1 MKTYISIISLGIAL
15 AASQATF
22 AADKG
27 QIIPRKDLPATLKG
41 GKAPK
46 SSDGIPSCTT
56 GRAKMDSSEGVVKEW
71 AATHEKHDC
80 AGAATVYVCRA
91 GKNLSVRCE

>member
-1 MKTYISIISLGIAL
+1 MRTLVAALILSLSTCAVSLVAFG
-15 AASQATF
+15 
-22 AADKG
+22 ADGKV
-27 QIIPRKDLPATLKG
+27 IPRKDLPANLKG